1 VVGERQTANLE
12 RQAWEVSNMSS
23 SSVKDLLF
31 DHLAWAELSLADV
44 EAISGPLSAV
54 VGPKFEYVRSCRYTT
69 GFVISTFRHR
79 ESGVEFNLLPGGRF
93 QMGLSEQEYRD
104 AIRLPNCRDDILR
117 GLMPVRDVTVEPF
130 LMSRF
135 PLLEQFVR
143 QHVQLARGLFRPE
156 FSDDPGDPVPVYMT
170 RDEVEA
176 VTTKFGFLLPA
187 EAQWEYAVRGAT
199 TTLFYF
205 GSAIPDR
212 ETLANKILLTKFSAD
227 LIDDVAVANPFGLIG
242 MLTGS
247 WCRERYAPVG
257 QAHRVTN
264 LQDNGPYVV
273 RGGGAIFWPWQNQS
287 EWMMCMSAM
296 RMSSDDFEDGTCSVQ
311 VVMPLGG

>member
-1 VVGERQTANLE
+1 
-12 RQAWEVSNMSS
+12 MSG

-31 DHLAWAELSLADV
+31 DHLAWANLSLADV
-44 EAISGPLSAV
+44 EAISGALSEV
-54 VGPKFEYVRSCRYTT
+54 VGPKFKYVRSCRYTT
-69 GFVISTFRHR
+69 GFVISTFQHR

-93 QMGLSEQEYRD
+93 QMGLSEQEYQD
-104 AIRLPNCRDDILR
+104 ALGLPNCREDMLT
-117 GLMPVRDVTVEPF
+117 GLMPAKDVTLEPF

-135 PLLEQFVR
+135 PLREQFVR
-143 QHVQLARGLFRPE
+143 QHVQLVRGVFRPE
-156 FSDDPGDPVPVYMT
+156 FSDDPDEHVPVYLT
-170 RDEVEA
+170 RDEVET
-176 VTTKFGFLLPA
+176 VTGKFGFLLPA
-187 EAQWEYAVRGAT
+187 EAQWEYAVRGTT

-212 ETLANKILLTKFSAD
+212 ETLANKILLTRFSAD
-227 LIDDVAVANPFGLIG
+227 VIGDGTIANPFGLIG

-247 WCRERYAPVG
+247 WCRERYGPVG
-257 QAHRVTN
+257 KPHPISTP
-264 LQDNGPYVV
+264 QDNGPYVV

-296 RMSSDDFEDGTCSVQ
+296 RMSSDDFEDGTCSAQ